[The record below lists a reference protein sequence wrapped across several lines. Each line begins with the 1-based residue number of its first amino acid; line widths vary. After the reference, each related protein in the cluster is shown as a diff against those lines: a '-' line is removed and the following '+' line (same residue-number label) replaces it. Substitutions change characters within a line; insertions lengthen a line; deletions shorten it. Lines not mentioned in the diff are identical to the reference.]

1 MYDAVKLLS
10 LINNKERRMH
20 KAEVGIAHWPDQ
32 QGRVGDDWR
41 IKETQVV
48 PSEWDILIWVN
59 GITSIYLIA
68 M

>member
-1 MYDAVKLLS
+1 
-10 LINNKERRMH
+10 MH

-32 QGRVGDDWR
+32 QGSVGDDWR

-68 M
+68 T